1 MIDTL
6 RSLRI
11 RFFLF
16 NAAMLSPAALVA
28 QSLGGVAVPCKGQII
43 SRIEVSTR
51 PPFEI
56 RGSRFQRRL
65 TRQLTELHATTNP
78 EVIDR
83 FLALRPGMAC
93 SELRRVESE
102 RILRAQPYLADAT
115 ITAMLDDAGGV
126 FLSVVTQD
134 EISIVLG
141 GGGSGSNPFVKLIRL
156 GEQNFM
162 GEAISVVGQW
172 RYSEHFRDNF
182 NAQITDYQ
190 FLGRPYQLS
199 LQGARNE
206 LGGVWGVELSHP
218 FLSDLQKVSWRTT
231 AGSREE
237 YRYFRGPDLGPARE
251 LPDRSFPAVGL
262 QRSYGDV
269 GGVVRLGPPGG
280 QLVLLGGSA
289 SYEDEMPNSFPTM
302 VGLGTTQR
310 DTIGLLVDRY
320 ARHKSVRLNALAGFR
335 HVSYIQATGF
345 ESLDGRQ
352 DMRKGVELATL
363 LGRGYEALGSQDADL
378 FASANLY
385 VGTGTPLAFAAFEG
399 TLEGRR
405 EYESN
410 RWDGILGSSRFAT
423 YIKPAV
429 RHTILTSFEWGG
441 GWRQRIPFQLLLAD
455 RTGGP
460 RGYARSSLGGGQRFV
475 LRFEDRIFLGRLKSL
490 ASVGVAPFTDLAKVY
505 AGDSP
510 FGVTSGINA
519 SVGISI
525 LASVPPKSQRMWK
538 LDVAFPLNRSHGAQ
552 FKVSLLNR
560 DFTSVFWREP
570 ADVRHNRERSVPTS
584 IFNWPN

>member
-1 MIDTL
+1 M
-6 RSLRI
+6 RSLRVWFCLI
-11 RFFLF
+11 
-16 NAAMLSPAALVA
+16 NAAILSPAALVA

-43 SRIEVSTR
+43 SRIEVSPK
-51 PPFEI
+51 PPFDV
-56 RGSRFQRRL
+56 RGSKLQRRL
-65 TRQLTELHATTNP
+65 ARQLTTLHATTNSD
-78 EVIDR
+78 VILR
-83 FLALRPGMAC
+83 FLALKPGMAC

-102 RILRAQPYLADAT
+102 RILRTQPFIADAT
-115 ITAMLDDAGGV
+115 ITPMLDDAGGV
-126 FLSVVTQD
+126 YLSVTTKD
-134 EISIVLG
+134 EISLVVG
-141 GGGSGSNPFVKLIRL
+141 GGGSGSNPYLKSIRL

-162 GEAISVVGQW
+162 GEAVSVVGQW

-182 NAQITDYQ
+182 DAHITDYQ

-199 LQGARNE
+199 LNGARNE
-206 LGGVWGVELSHP
+206 LGGDWGFELSHP
-218 FLSDLQKVSWRTT
+218 FLSDLQHISWRTT

-237 YRYFRGPDLGPARE
+237 YRYFRAPDLGPQAE
-251 LPDRSFPAVGL
+251 LPDRRFPAVGL
-262 QRSYGDV
+262 QRSYGDI
-269 GGVVRLGPPGG
+269 GGVFRLGPPGG

-289 SYEDEMPNSFPTM
+289 SYEDEMPSAFPTS
-302 VGLGTTQR
+302 VGLGTIQR

-320 ARHKSVRLNALAGFR
+320 ARHKSVRLNALAGLR

-352 DMRKGVELATL
+352 DMRKGFELATL
-363 LGRGYEALGSQDADL
+363 LGRGYEALGSDDADL

-385 VGTGTPLAFAAFEG
+385 MGTGTPRAFAAFEG

-405 EYESN
+405 EYESH

-423 YIKPAV
+423 YFKPAP
-429 RHTILTSFEWGG
+429 RQTLLTSLEWSG

-455 RTGGP
+455 RAGGP
-460 RGYARSSLGGGQRFV
+460 RGYAKSRLGGGQRFV
-475 LRFEDRIFLGRLKSL
+475 LRLEDRFLLGHFKSL
-490 ASVGVAPFTDLAKVY
+490 ASIGIAPFTDLAKVY

-510 FGVTSGINA
+510 FGVTSAINA

-552 FKVSLLNR
+552 FRVSLLNR

-584 IFNWPN
+584 IFNWP

>member
-1 MIDTL
+1 
-6 RSLRI
+6 
-11 RFFLF
+11 
-16 NAAMLSPAALVA
+16 
-28 QSLGGVAVPCKGQII
+28 
-43 SRIEVSTR
+43 VSTK
-51 PPFEI
+51 PPFDI
-56 RGSRFQRRL
+56 KGSKLQRRL
-65 TRQLTELHATTNP
+65 AHQLTALHATTNP
-78 EVIDR
+78 DVIDR

-93 SELRRVESE
+93 NELRRLESE
-102 RILRAQPYLADAT
+102 RILRGQPYLADAT
-115 ITAMLDDAGGV
+115 ITPMLDDAGGV

-134 EISIVLG
+134 EISLVVG
-141 GGGSGSNPFVKLIRL
+141 GGGSGSNPYVKYLTL

-162 GEAISVVGQW
+162 GEAVSVVGQW
-172 RYSEHFRDNF
+172 RYSEHFRDNYT
-182 NAQITDYQ
+182 ARITDYQ
-190 FLGRPYQLS
+190 FLGRPYQLTVA
-199 LQGARNE
+199 GARNE
-206 LGGVWGVELSHP
+206 LGGDWGFELSHP
-218 FLSDLQKVSWRTT
+218 FLSDLQRISWRTT

-237 YRYFRGPDLGPARE
+237 YRYFRAPDLGPDVA

-262 QRSYGDV
+262 QRSYADM
-269 GGVVRLGPPGG
+269 GGVFRLGPPGG

-289 SYEDEMPNSFPTM
+289 SYEDEMPNAFPTT
-302 VGLGTTQR
+302 VGMGTTQR
-310 DTIGLLVDRY
+310 DTIGLLVHRY

-352 DMRKGVELATL
+352 DIRKGFELATL
-363 LGRGYEALGSQDADL
+363 LGRGYEALGSADADL

-385 VGTGTPLAFAAFEG
+385 AGTGTPQAFAAFEG
-399 TLEGRR
+399 TVEGRR
-405 EYESN
+405 EYESH

-423 YIKPAV
+423 YIKPAP
-429 RHTILTSFEWGG
+429 RQTILTSLEWSG

-460 RGYARSSLGGGQRFV
+460 RGYARSTLGGGQRFV
-475 LRFEDRIFLGRLKSL
+475 LRLEDRFFLGRVKSL
-490 ASVGVAPFTDLAKVY
+490 ASIGVAPFTDLAKVY

-519 SVGISI
+519 SVGVSI

-538 LDVAFPLNRSHGAQ
+538 LDLAFPLNRSHGAV
-552 FKVSLLNR
+552 FKVSLINR

-570 ADVRHNRERSVPTS
+570 ADVRRNRERSVPTS